1 MGNPET
7 LTVSMAFHPDSN
19 FLPHRP
25 NAVLV
30 SCDSVIFYAHIDVLS
45 TVSGNFFGSLLSVDL
60 AGYTEHR
67 PLILTTTEHSH
78 VLNVILHT
86 IYNMSSATFEPSMAT
101 LISAV
106 ACLVK
111 YGIPLQV
118 YIAPGTPLY
127 ALLVAHAPHS
137 PLDVYALAGQCD
149 LYDLAVQASPF
160 LLAYRPTM
168 ISEEYAERM
177 GPIYYRRLVSLQTSR
192 VEALKEILRDPP
204 RGHPETANCD
214 AGNQAGL
221 GRAWEL
227 TAAYLIWERRP
238 GACVHIPSWL
248 TFTRVTM

>member
-1 MGNPET
+1 MISA
-7 LTVSMAFHPDSN
+7 VFHPHLN
-19 FLPHRP
+19 LLPHRP
-25 NAVLV
+25 NAAFV
-30 SCDSVIFYAHIDVLS
+30 SCDSVIFYAHLDVLS
-45 TVSGNFFGSLLSVDL
+45 TASCNFFGSLLPVEL
-60 AGYTEHR
+60 AGYTEQR
-67 PLILTTTEHSH
+67 PLILTITEHSH
-78 VLNVILHT
+78 VLNVMLHT

-127 ALLVAHAPHS
+127 ALLLAHAPQS

-177 GPIYYRRLVSLQTSR
+177 GPIYYRRLMSLQTSR

-204 RGHPETANCD
+204 GGHPENANCD
-214 AGNQAGL
+214 ASNQAGL
-221 GRAWEL
+221 SRAWEL

-238 GACVHIPSWL
+238 GAYIHILSWL
-248 TFTRVTM
+248 TFKRVSV